1 MKTVGII
8 AEYNPFHSGHQYQIA
23 MARRLT
29 GADFVVVVMSG
40 DFVQRGEPAVFD
52 KYTRTAMALE
62 GGADLVLEMPVRFAT
77 SSAED
82 FAACGVALLDRL
94 GVTDVLCFGSELG
107 RLDLLEQAAGILAA
121 EPEAFRQKL
130 RQGLAAGMSFPK
142 AREAAL
148 VRELEAC
155 GLKEK
160 GQDDWQKVLSSPNNI
175 LGIEYLKALKR
186 RGSRISPLTVR
197 RQGQDYHD
205 TRLLPEDNRF
215 FPSASAIRKA
225 YRDAACPGW
234 SGPVSQDPS
243 GTGWSGPGSQD
254 PSGAGCNGSGGTR
267 PAVPVPIF
275 PDDLSGLLDA
285 RLLEL
290 SRQNQD
296 LTRFADV
303 SPELAARIRR
313 NLLEFDT
320 FSGRIAR
327 LKTRQLPYTRI
338 SRALVHILLGITAE
352 EISVSRSLDYAPYI
366 RILGFRKAAGD
377 LLGAIRRRCPLPM
390 VTRTAGALRQMED
403 SPALDMLYQDIC
415 ASHLY
420 QSLVFHKSGGR
431 MKNEYT
437 QPVVIRH
444 L

>member
-94 GVTDVLCFGSELG
+94 GLTDVLCFGSELG

-121 EPEAFRQKL
+121 EPEAFRQTL

-155 GLKEK
+155 GLKEA

-175 LGIEYLKALKR
+175 LGIEDLKALKR
-186 RGSRISPLTVR
+186 RGSR
-197 RQGQDYHD
+197 
-205 TRLLPEDNRF
+205 
-215 FPSASAIRKA
+215 
-225 YRDAACPGW
+225 
-234 SGPVSQDPS
+234 VS
-243 GTGWSGPGSQD
+243 W
-254 PSGAGCNGSGGTR
+254 
-267 PAVPVPIF
+267 
-275 PDDLSGLLDA
+275 
-285 RLLEL
+285 
-290 SRQNQD
+290 
-296 LTRFADV
+296 
-303 SPELAARIRR
+303 
-313 NLLEFDT
+313 
-320 FSGRIAR
+320 
-327 LKTRQLPYTRI
+327 
-338 SRALVHILLGITAE
+338 
-352 EISVSRSLDYAPYI
+352 
-366 RILGFRKAAGD
+366 
-377 LLGAIRRRCPLPM
+377 
-390 VTRTAGALRQMED
+390 
-403 SPALDMLYQDIC
+403 
-415 ASHLY
+415 
-420 QSLVFHKSGGR
+420 
-431 MKNEYT
+431 
-437 QPVVIRH
+437 
-444 L
+444 

>member
-121 EPEAFRQKL
+121 EPEAFRQTL

-155 GLKEK
+155 GLKEA

-186 RGSRISPLTVR
+186 RNSRISPLTVR

-205 TRLLPEDNRF
+205 TRLLPEDNQF

-225 YRDAACPGW
+225 YRDA
-234 SGPVSQDPS
+234 S
-243 GTGWSGPGSQD
+243 GTGCSS
-254 PSGAGCNGSGGTR
+254 SGGTR

-327 LKTRQLPYTRI
+327 LKTRRLPYTRI

-377 LLGAIRRRCPLPM
+377 LLGAIRRQCPLPM

-403 SPALDMLYQDIC
+403 SPAMDMLYQDIC

-437 QPVVIRH
+437 QSVVIRH

>member
-205 TRLLPEDNRF
+205 TRLLPEDNQF

-225 YRDAACPGW
+225 YRDA
-234 SGPVSQDPS
+234 
-243 GTGWSGPGSQD
+243 
-254 PSGAGCNGSGGTR
+254 SGAGCSSSGGTW
-267 PAVPVPIF
+267 PAVPIF

-296 LTRFADV
+296 LARFADV

-327 LKTRQLPYTRI
+327 LKTRRLPYTRI

-377 LLGAIRRRCPLPM
+377 LLGAIRRQCPLPM

-403 SPALDMLYQDIC
+403 SPAMDMLYQDIC

-420 QSLVFHKSGGR
+420 QSLVFHKSGGK

-437 QPVVIRH
+437 QSVVIRH

>member
-121 EPEAFRQKL
+121 EPEAFRQTL

-155 GLKEK
+155 GLKEA

-186 RGSRISPLTVR
+186 RNSRISPLTVR

-205 TRLLPEDNRF
+205 TRLLPEDNQF

-225 YRDAACPGW
+225 YRD
-234 SGPVSQDPS
+234 PS
-243 GTGWSGPGSQD
+243 GTGCS
-254 PSGAGCNGSGGTR
+254 GSGGTR

-296 LTRFADV
+296 LARFADV

-377 LLGAIRRRCPLPM
+377 LLGAIRRQCPLPM

-403 SPALDMLYQDIC
+403 SPAMDMLYQDIC

-437 QPVVIRH
+437 QSVVIRH